1 MMFFRVTLAS
11 WASRVR
17 ALVVQ
22 LQGAGPEGRAIPG
35 DGVEVVQ
42 PLGLRARPVIRATTE
57 ALVIELANGQR
68 VALLVDKGRQEGG
81 VEPETGGVA
90 LVGDAAPATTIYLRA
105 SGDIEVTSA
114 SGRHVIVN
122 APGAGEVRLNG
133 SALKVA
139 ADTDP
144 VDLGTWTH
152 VPATGAGVTSCSLSY
167 TPPGGAPTAIAPAG
181 AAVGGKVAV
190 AAARRVKTSG

>member
-1 MMFFRVTLAS
+1 MMFYAVKLAQ
-11 WASRVR
+11 WATRVR
-17 ALVVQ
+17 ALLVQ
-22 LQGAGPEGRAIPG
+22 LEGAPADGRPIPAPS
-35 DGVEVVQ
+35 VEVVQ
-42 PLGLRARPVIRATTE
+42 PLGLRANPVVRESTE
-57 ALVIELANGQR
+57 ALVFELANGQR
-68 VALLVDKGRQEGG
+68 VAFVVDKVRQTGG

-114 SGRHVIVN
+114 SGRNVVVN

-144 VDLGTWTH
+144 VDLGSWTFS
-152 VPATGAGVTSCSLSY
+152 PGTSGASLSY
-167 TPPGGAPTAIAPAG
+167 TPPGGAATPITPAG
-181 AAVGGKVAV
+181 AAVVGKVNV
-190 AAARRVKTSG
+190 TAARRVKTSG